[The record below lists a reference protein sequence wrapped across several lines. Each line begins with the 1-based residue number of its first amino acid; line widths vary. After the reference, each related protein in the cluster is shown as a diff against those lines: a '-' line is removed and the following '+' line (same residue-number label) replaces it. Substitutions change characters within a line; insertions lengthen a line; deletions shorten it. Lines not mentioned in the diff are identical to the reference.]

1 MNEATEKRISNL
13 IETLVGLLGAIPRPM
28 SGRICDRLGSLLF
41 RLDRKHRRIALANL
55 HRAFG
60 EEKSDAEI
68 RAIAERVFQQL
79 ARILFEIGWSLRF
92 DLADLAR
99 HISING
105 KDRFEAALAR
115 GEGVLLLTAHAG
127 NWELMPILAAMGG
140 VPVGVLYRP
149 LDFKPLDR
157 FIRKLRSRFG
167 ASLIPTHR
175 SARRVLGA
183 LRRGEVVALLM
194 DQNVDWYEGV
204 FVDFFGHRACT
215 NKGLAL
221 IALKTGAPVL
231 PVFMTRDRD
240 GFTAEIGH
248 ELPLLR
254 TGDKTK
260 DLEVNTQQYNDVIEA
275 FARRFPNQWF
285 WVHQRWKTRP
295 YHPWPAESCGPVN
308 VKT

>member
-13 IETLVGLLGAIPRPM
+13 IETLAGLLGAIPRPV
-28 SGRICDRLGSLLF
+28 SGRICNRLGSLLF
-41 RLDRKHRRIALANL
+41 RLDRKHRRIALSNL
-55 HRAFG
+55 RRAFDG
-60 EEKSDAEI
+60 EKSDAEI

-79 ARILFEIGWSLRF
+79 ARILFEIGWSLRC
-92 DLADLAR
+92 DLAELVG

-127 NWELMPILAAMGG
+127 NWELMPILAVMGG
-140 VPVGVLYRP
+140 VPVSVLYRP

-183 LRRGEVVALLM
+183 LHRGEAVALLM

-231 PVFMTRDRD
+231 PVFMTRNRD

-260 DLEVNTQQYNDVIEA
+260 DLEANTQQYNDVIES
-275 FARRFPNQWF
+275 FARRFPDQWF

-295 YHPWPAESCGPVN
+295 YHPWPTAHRKPVS
-308 VKT
+308 VKR